1 MCAYFVLLG
10 TLEQCA
16 AHVAALGGRSKPERL
31 CVRFACVHCVLLLVL
46 ATAQLL
52 MLLPC
57 GGCGA
62 RSKPERL
69 RVRFA
74 CVRFVLV
81 GTLERCAAHVAALGG
96 RRKPERLRAFCVWA
110 FCLTPQKLQDQGA
123 GANPNA
129 CVHFACVRFACVHL
143 CAAKVAG
150 SGGRR
155 KPERLRAFFFFLCV
169 CVCVP
174 FACVHPCAAK
184 VVCVRAPLRRES
196 CRIRG
201 PE

>member
-1 MCAYFVLLG
+1 M
-10 TLEQCA
+10 
-16 AHVAALGGRSKPERL
+16 
-31 CVRFACVHCVLLLVL
+31 LLLVL

-96 RRKPERLRAFCVWA
+96 RRKPERLHAFCVWA

-155 KPERLRAFFFFLCV
+155 KPERLRAFFFLVCV
-169 CVCVP
+169 CVCV
-174 FACVHPCAAK
+174 CAF
-184 VVCVRAPLRRES
+184 CVRAPLRRES
-196 CRIRG
+196 CLRACTSAPRKLQDQG
-201 PE
+201 ARVNRNACVHFACVRFGCVHFVLLGTCDH